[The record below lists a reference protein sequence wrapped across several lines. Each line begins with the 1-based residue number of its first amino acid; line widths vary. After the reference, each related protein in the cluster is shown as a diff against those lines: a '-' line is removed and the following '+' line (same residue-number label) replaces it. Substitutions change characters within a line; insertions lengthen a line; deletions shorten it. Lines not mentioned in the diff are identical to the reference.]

1 MAKKF
6 EYIKSKTFSST
17 EDSIDKG
24 SRQITVGRR
33 YMQCLKLT
41 KFLTIQKLTSL
52 QLKKNSSEKMG
63 KDMFRQFTE
72 KETQGP
78 SYMEMSK
85 LIRRKQE
92 DRERK

>member
-33 YMQCLKLT
+33 YM
-41 KFLTIQKLTSL
+41 
-52 QLKKNSSEKMG
+52 
-63 KDMFRQFTE
+63 
-72 KETQGP
+72 
-78 SYMEMSK
+78 
-85 LIRRKQE
+85 
-92 DRERK
+92 